1 MNHTKLLI
9 LLSLLLI
16 SINLI
21 FDFPR
26 LSTSKFTIQAQTST
40 RCSFPGD
47 TPPCNN
53 TVNVLDFTYLS
64 SNFGSNNI
72 GADFNSDNNVNVFDF
87 TILSNNFGKVGP
99 TSPPSTSTPAPTNSP
114 TPPAPTPTQGPT
126 SSTEWTQFA
135 HNAQRTSYTPQTV
148 ATPWKYLWQWNGAG
162 SDGKKQANHLSAP
175 PLVQPITG
183 GSRVYTVA
191 NNTIFA
197 LNKANG
203 QVLWSNNSLGNLT
216 STPIYNNEF
225 VYIAS
230 NNNNLY
236 KLNASNGSISR
247 TYTAPSSLNL
257 TPLLVDNSIY
267 IVSQSGTLTKVDKNL
282 MTKVWEYQGNSPSS
296 TPVSYSPSRN
306 ALIYLTQDL
315 YVHAINNTDGSRK
328 WRVKP
333 TLRNYQSGT
342 LNSTGAQAEEGWPVI
357 AEQHG
362 LVFIRYRLDWDS
374 LWTWNPYPTTNSQIK
389 SALASTPSAQ
399 ALFPLNLDTGN
410 QAFVPAVGNGGAG
423 DGGTLPMGP
432 QPIIKTINDKEVA
445 YIIWRN
451 GLACGTGWC
460 DGREDATMG
469 EMVLDNNT
477 VSGYSTG
484 DMRFISYTDIQT
496 DEMMNIAMSGDTIFH
511 SHWLINSAKK
521 ITDRASNLGASFTN
535 PIKTSDAPFVIWRQV
550 YCPPTNSQCNPQ
562 IFPGGTGTSYGP
574 SNCPFNANTR
584 YCQAGLYSY
593 GDQRSY
599 PPGFYEYHN
608 DNNSGTDPYTVVSD
622 GLVLVKT
629 NDGAI
634 MALTNGNPLASDTS
648 DQTLAQTNPNTQVL
662 GTADS
667 SQFPTISYT
676 DAPKY
681 IGQNVTVQGTIKSAV
696 NHRPKAIYLG
706 FTNPHDGAL
715 LIRIFEKDLSKFNYD
730 PMTFLNKKVI
740 ISGYVTPY
748 WPEGKDPEII
758 ISDPSQI
765 KVIN

>member
-1 MNHTKLLI
+1 MNSLPYNL
-9 LLSLLLI
+9 LLSLI
-16 SINLI
+16 II
-21 FDFPR
+21 FSLNFYIYPQIFAA
-26 LSTSKFTIQAQTST
+26 TPTPVPKCT
-40 RCSFPGD
+40 FPGD

-72 GADFNSDNNVNVFDF
+72 GADFNSDNTVNVFDF
-87 TILSNNFGKVGP
+87 TILSNNFGK
-99 TSPPSTSTPAPTNSP
+99 TSPTTAPPTATSTPIPATPTQS
-114 TPPAPTPTQGPT
+114 APTPTQSPT
-126 SSTEWTQFA
+126 STTEWTQFA
-135 HNAQRTSYTPQTV
+135 HDAQRTSFTPQTV
-148 ATPWKYLWQWNGAG
+148 ATPWKYKWQWNGAG
-162 SDGKKQANHLSAP
+162 PDGKKQSGHLSAP

-183 GSRVYTVA
+183 GSRVYTIA

-197 LNKANG
+197 LSKNNG
-203 QVLWSNNSLGNLT
+203 QVLWSNNSLGNLI
-216 STPIYNNEF
+216 STPIYENEYI
-225 VYIAS
+225 YIAS
-230 NNNNLY
+230 TNNYLY
-236 KLNASNGSISR
+236 KLNASNGSIIKS
-247 TYTAPSSLNL
+247 YNSNSSIQL

-267 IVSQSGTLTKVDKNL
+267 IASQNGILTKVDKNL
-282 MTKVWEYQGNSPSS
+282 MTKVWEYQGTSPSA
-296 TPVSYSPSRN
+296 TPASFSPSRN
-306 ALIYLTQDL
+306 TIIYVTQDL
-315 YVHAINNTDGSRK
+315 YTHAIDNTNGNRK

-333 TLRNYQSGT
+333 TLRNYQAGN
-342 LNSTGAQAEEGWPVI
+342 LNSSSAQAEDGWPVI

-374 LWTWNPYPTTNSQIK
+374 LWTWNPYPTTNSQIR

-399 ALFPLNLDTGN
+399 ALFPLNLDNGN
-410 QAFVPAVGNGGAG
+410 QAFIPAVGNGGAG

-477 VSGYSTG
+477 VPGYTTG

-496 DEMMNIAMSGDTIFH
+496 DEMMNIAMSGDIIFH
-511 SHWLINSAKK
+511 SHWLINSAKR
-521 ITDRASNLGASFTN
+521 ITDRSSNLGATFTN

-550 YCPPTNSQCNPQ
+550 YCPTNNTQCNPQ

-574 SNCPFNANTR
+574 SNCPFNATTR

-608 DNNSGTDPYTVVSD
+608 DNNSGTDPFTVVSD
-622 GLVLVKT
+622 GLVLIKT

-634 MALTNGNPLASDTS
+634 MALENGNPLASNHNQD
-648 DQTLAQTNPNTQVL
+648 LAQSTTQTQVL
-662 GTADS
+662 GDTDTNNIPVITYQQAD
-667 SQFPTISYT
+667 
-676 DAPKY
+676 KY
-681 IGQNVTVQGTIKSAV
+681 IGHNVTVQGKLTSAV

-715 LIRIFEKDLSKFNYD
+715 LIRVFEKDLSKFNYD
-730 PMTFLNKKVI
+730 PMTLINKTI
-740 ISGYVTPY
+740 RISGYVTPY

-758 ISDPSQI
+758 VSDPSQI
-765 KVIN
+765 EIIN